1 MSVCRSSHFLP
12 FMVVM
17 SVSFVTCSLHGAG
30 AAGKFRVS
38 RRAKNRWLVA
48 VTMIQNPSVIASR
61 RGTNTDS
68 GWDNTVNN
76 SDVGGA
82 DYSAKDAK
90 VTSHDVST
98 VEPDIFCYFLEIT
111 FHLEYMLVFSSPPRR
126 LYNMDVR
133 LFEHITKFSLEIEFH
148 QGCLPNKYSIN
159 IIPNQNFPSHRI
171 LSQLTLNHKGI
182 YTTSIAQFHACCESQ
197 IFHTSVSFRDEACHA
212 TFTVCT
218 TSRFLTIKKIHR
230 DLL

>member
-48 VTMIQNPSVIASR
+48 MTMIQNPSVIASR

-68 GWDNTVNN
+68 GWDNTVN
-76 SDVGGA
+76 SSAVGGA

-90 VTSHDVST
+90 VASHDVRT
-98 VEPDIFCYFLEIT
+98 VEPDTFVIFWK
-111 FHLEYMLVFSSPPRR
+111 SPFIWNTCSYLAAQP
-126 LYNMDVR
+126 V
-133 LFEHITKFSLEIEFH
+133 
-148 QGCLPNKYSIN
+148 GSI
-159 IIPNQNFPSHRI
+159 IWMAAY
-171 LSQLTLNHKGI
+171 LS
-182 YTTSIAQFHACCESQ
+182 
-197 IFHTSVSFRDEACHA
+197 
-212 TFTVCT
+212 
-218 TSRFLTIKKIHR
+218 TSRNFR
-230 DLL
+230 